1 MRAHYTKCSIFVYFK
16 SSTLK
21 SKKKKGREEIEM
33 MRYIFS
39 NLFSDVRQNH
49 EGSDI
54 IFFFL
59 VCIKAFV
66 DDKV

>member
-1 MRAHYTKCSIFVYFK
+1 
-16 SSTLK
+16 
-21 SKKKKGREEIEM
+21 M